1 MSQINLKA
9 KKMEKTWKLY
19 INCKF
24 IGNKPEVKV
33 NKLLKWW
40 RKSISKKKE
49 KMNNKWAI
57 VTFVSLQIR
66 WENLRKTIKN
76 ILLRK

>member
-40 RKSISKKKE
+40 RKSISKK
-49 KMNNKWAI
+49 
-57 VTFVSLQIR
+57 
-66 WENLRKTIKN
+66 RKN
-76 ILLRK
+76 E

>member
-9 KKMEKTWKLY
+9 KKKGKTRKLY

-33 NKLLKWW
+33 NKLLK
-40 RKSISKKKE
+40 
-49 KMNNKWAI
+49 
-57 VTFVSLQIR
+57 
-66 WENLRKTIKN
+66 
-76 ILLRK
+76 

>member
-9 KKMEKTWKLY
+9 KQKKMEKWKLY

-40 RKSISKKKE
+40 RRKFYFKRG
-49 KMNNKWAI
+49 KW
-57 VTFVSLQIR
+57 R
-66 WENLRKTIKN
+66 DEENE
-76 ILLRK
+76 

>member
-9 KKMEKTWKLY
+9 KKRKNMKLY

-33 NKLLKWW
+33 NKLLK
-40 RKSISKKKE
+40 
-49 KMNNKWAI
+49 
-57 VTFVSLQIR
+57 
-66 WENLRKTIKN
+66 
-76 ILLRK
+76 